1 MVYNEKYEHEFSVLE
16 MGGASSR
23 QIDNGISIIVH
34 NISATIATCC
44 KTNEYTD

>member
-16 MGGASSR
+16 MGGGTSSR

-34 NISATIATCC
+34 NISATCC
-44 KTNEYTD
+44 KTNDYID